1 MKIRGNK
8 MDDRFRF
15 RAWNKEEKQMYY
27 DAQDTYDYMTGN
39 PIIFAES
46 FSCLLTND
54 ETWEVEQC
62 TGLKDKNGNLIYEGD
77 IVKYYHSRKG
87 VVSFGKYTGC
97 FACGWE
103 NIYIDLFGWYLD
115 DYYEPD
121 DCGRLRINLDNT
133 HDPITEEDVSDFEI
147 IGNIHKN
154 KGE

>member
-1 MKIRGNK
+1 MN
-8 MDDRFRF
+8 DRFRF

-77 IVKYYHSRKG
+77 LLTDGRD
-87 VVSFGKYTGC
+87 TGHVLWRGS
-97 FACGWE
+97 GWGCTAFLWKKKPE
-103 NIYIDLFGWYLD
+103 TL
-115 DYYEPD
+115 
-121 DCGRLRINLDNT
+121 
-133 HDPITEEDVSDFEI
+133 EI
-147 IGNIHKN
+147 CGNIHEIK
-154 KGE
+154 E